1 MSKKIVLLL
10 FGTLSFSLFSGNQAG
25 KNKLYWQNVR
35 VKLVANYEEGIDR
48 LNNFLHKHDFNTK
61 NTDPRRLAAF
71 VVLGKILN
79 EEQVNNLSEEEY
91 AQLFISWQSRLAML
105 NGFSCGSH
113 EDAFKQEALRRLS
126 EFKANKSI

>member
-25 KNKLYWQNVR
+25 KNKLYWQNAR
-35 VKLVANYEEGIDR
+35 VKLVANYEDGVDK
-48 LNNFLHKHDFNTK
+48 LNNFLLKHDFNTK

-71 VVLGKILN
+71 VVLGKVLS
-79 EEQVNNLSEEEY
+79 EQQVNDLSEEQY
-91 AQLFISWQSRLAML
+91 TQLFMAWQSRLAML

-113 EDAFKQEALRRLS
+113 EEAFKQEALRRLAD
-126 EFKANKSI
+126 FKANKSI